1 MGKKT
6 VNQTNYQITQTG
18 GKIDM
23 SYQGT
28 AALQNAL
35 GYSGATARFSRSA
48 KKYFSVAR
56 VNALKNAL
64 RNNAADMVT
73 LAGKMLAASPMVGT
87 PDRVTII
94 KSTAFSL
101 ESSNQLAARLGGGAS
116 LIEAQVE
123 ASHGRLLAAKVH
135 NKVSAI
141 LRVCSETIAINSQVG
156 EECRVARTLN
166 SLVDEELRCVDPFV
180 MTRMQFACAR
190 ALRSAQAACLGI
202 AQVTENNA
210 PSFLDTKKT
219 MLEKIYLAA
228 QKQKQ
233 VALCNKP
240 YLLMLN
246 KVVAERALANG

>member
-1 MGKKT
+1 MSRRT
-6 VNQTNYQITQTG
+6 INQTNYQITQTG

-23 SYQGT
+23 CNQGT

-35 GYSGATARFSRSA
+35 GYAGVTARFWKSA
-48 KKYFSVAR
+48 GKYFSEAR
-56 VNALKNAL
+56 LNRL
-64 RNNAADMVT
+64 RNDAADMVT
-73 LAGKMLAASPMVGT
+73 LAGKMLASQPQADALDP
-87 PDRVTII
+87 VTII

-135 NKVSAI
+135 KQVSAI
-141 LRVCSETIAINSQVG
+141 QRVCSETIAINAQIG

-166 SLVDEELRCVDPFV
+166 SLVNAELRCVDPAV
-180 MTRMQFACAR
+180 MIKMQQACAK
-190 ALRSAQAACLGI
+190 ALRSAQAATLGI
-202 AQVTENNA
+202 AQVTEANA
-210 PSFLDTKKT
+210 PSVLDAKKT